1 MKDSIKKLFNE
12 LQAFF
17 TDKSFKEREMSHI
30 ITYLFSLFRTSE
42 SSKGLLI
49 NSFRSFPD
57 ILPYAISYMENPNC
71 TCREN
76 IRAFIEKELSVGIEI
91 FLNLLENE
99 KEDRILESLER
110 ACGSFLGNL
119 TGDEF
124 KLYGKIIQIENSA
137 EEYLKTIKNYN
148 KDPRFIYKGL
158 QVVKTEDGKFLDL
171 YFY

>member
-1 MKDSIKKLFNE
+1 
-12 LQAFF
+12 LQALY
-17 TDKSFKEREMSHI
+17 SNNPFKEREMSHV

-49 NSFRSFPD
+49 SSFRSFPD

-76 IRAFIEKELSVGIEI
+76 IRTFIEKEPSVGVEI

-99 KEDRILESLER
+99 KEDRILETLER
-110 ACGSFLGNL
+110 ACGSFVGNL

-124 KLYGKIIQIENSA
+124 KLYGKIIQIENSP

-148 KDPRFIYKGL
+148 KDPRYIYKGL
-158 QVVKTEDGKFLDL
+158 QVIKTEDGKFLDL